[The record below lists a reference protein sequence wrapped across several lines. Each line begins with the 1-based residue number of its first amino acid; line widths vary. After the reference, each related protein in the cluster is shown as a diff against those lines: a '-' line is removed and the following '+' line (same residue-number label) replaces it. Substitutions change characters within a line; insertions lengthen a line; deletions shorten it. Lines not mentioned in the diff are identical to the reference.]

1 MNAEIA
7 KKISDTWKN
16 KSHSD
21 KQMIVNK
28 CKDTLITKYQVD
40 NPVYLRRDL
49 NLIDEI
55 TYDRSKVLYFHHD
68 SDFTIYQLKLDVVSS
83 WVEKYY
89 PKKLN
94 RIVAGF
100 GLVKDSEI
108 YQIIVLTTSS
118 VKHEYLQIGLMFEL
132 PEHHIVGGYTK
143 LFNFMIQDIDHIE
156 IYANV
161 DMLYENIEDFVQL
174 GFEQIKVE
182 PARYYYTDG
191 VEYHTWDWIKRH
203 SDLAANFRCVKDK
216 GYVKML
222 YTK

>member
-1 MNAEIA
+1 M
-7 KKISDTWKN
+7 
-16 KSHSD
+16 
-21 KQMIVNK
+21 
-28 CKDTLITKYQVD
+28 L
-40 NPVYLRRDL
+40 L
-49 NLIDEI
+49 
-55 TYDRSKVLYFHHD
+55 
-68 SDFTIYQLKLDVVSS
+68 VV
-83 WVEKYY
+83 Y

>member
-83 WVEKYY
+83 
-89 PKKLN
+89 L
-94 RIVAGF
+94 
-100 GLVKDSEI
+100 S
-108 YQIIVLTTSS
+108 
-118 VKHEYLQIGLMFEL
+118 
-132 PEHHIVGGYTK
+132 
-143 LFNFMIQDIDHIE
+143 
-156 IYANV
+156 
-161 DMLYENIEDFVQL
+161 
-174 GFEQIKVE
+174 
-182 PARYYYTDG
+182 
-191 VEYHTWDWIKRH
+191 
-203 SDLAANFRCVKDK
+203 
-216 GYVKML
+216 
-222 YTK
+222 